1 MRSFSAK
8 EPNTAFGSTPIVALE
23 LSEPFFPFLA
33 ESGLIIFTRIFFAAT
48 TSFSTTF
55 FSFSTTS
62 FSFSTTSFSF
72 SPSFST
78 TSFSPFSTFFSF
90 SPSFSTTFST
100 TSFSFSP
107 FSPFSPSPSW
117 ISTTGSSSET
127 SKDGTSNSTISFSFS

>member
-62 FSFSTTSFSF
+62 CSLADPRPFRNTKGRFSDIRSMEIMAR
-72 SPSFST
+72 SP
-78 TSFSPFSTFFSF
+78 P
-90 SPSFSTTFST
+90 
-100 TSFSFSP
+100 
-107 FSPFSPSPSW
+107 
-117 ISTTGSSSET
+117 
-127 SKDGTSNSTISFSFS
+127 